1 MDDAQIFGKH
11 QVSERPAKWTEWILA
26 IPRLLTSTQ
35 STTSTPSTK
44 STSRQATEMNL
55 RDCVI
60 AFLLTEVVEI
70 TVALLL
76 GYRRPRQIMAVFL
89 VNLVTNPS
97 VNYLVFLNDNFGVI
111 PDRLSL
117 ILFLELAV
125 IFVEWALLV
134 IALREN
140 KKSLLGLSFVMN
152 TCSYL
157 AGVLIFGW

>member
-1 MDDAQIFGKH
+1 
-11 QVSERPAKWTEWILA
+11 
-26 IPRLLTSTQ
+26 
-35 STTSTPSTK
+35 
-44 STSRQATEMNL
+44 
-55 RDCVI
+55 
-60 AFLLTEVVEI
+60 
-70 TVALLL
+70 
-76 GYRRPRQIMAVFL
+76 VFL

-134 IALREN
+134 IALRKS

-157 AGVLIFGW
+157 TGVLIFGW

>member
-1 MDDAQIFGKH
+1 
-11 QVSERPAKWTEWILA
+11 
-26 IPRLLTSTQ
+26 
-35 STTSTPSTK
+35 
-44 STSRQATEMNL
+44 MNL

-111 PDRLSL
+111 PDRQSL

-157 AGVLIFGW
+157 TGVLIFGW